1 MANTAHVYTEWRGG
15 TCRVKWW
22 TGEYHENG
30 RKRYESKG
38 GFTDEDLALQH
49 GQDKLYE
56 IRHGLNVTNRD
67 GSTPMAAWLDDWV
80 SSISVDHLTLVSYK
94 SLIENHIRPFFTKP
108 PRSVAEVDVMMYRA
122 FSKKVRA
129 CLAERSAD
137 NVLMVFGM
145 VMDDAVKAELR
156 KTSPVERKSRRGKY
170 TRRVKEKK
178 RPMAIEAVDQLA
190 RNMESLLGPPGSAV
204 IWTMAMTGMRPAEL
218 YGLRR
223 EYCWP
228 NWPATDPDVERR
240 EDSLERYA
248 GDDPMPAIRVQHQ
261 VQYVNSVLTLMPP
274 KYQSYRTLVIP
285 EFLAVMLSR
294 LLASHQSEWVF
305 PAIMGG
311 SMGSINFDYT
321 FWRPAADGAEAH
333 NGPRVL
339 KPRAALPAVPSYAG
353 KRLYLLRHGHKEWND
368 EDGHSRVAVEARQGH
383 ELPGVEGVYSN
394 LTPLMEKRIME
405 TLQTRWLAHQKDLRK
420 SATKIDSQLFPT
432 PLVPTT

>member
-1 MANTAHVYTEWRGG
+1 MANTPHVYVEWRGG

-38 GFTDEDLALQH
+38 GFSDEDAALQH

-56 IRHGLNVTNRD
+56 IRHGINVTNRD
-67 GSTPMAAWLDDWV
+67 GSTPMTQWLDTWID
-80 SSISVDHLTLVSYK
+80 SISVDHLTLVSYK
-94 SLIENHIRPFFTKP
+94 SLIENHVRPFFKRQT
-108 PRSVAEVDVMMYRA
+108 VAEVDVMMYRA
-122 FSKKVRA
+122 FSKKVRSV
-129 CLAERSAD
+129 LKERSAD

-145 VMDDAVKAELR
+145 VMGDAVKAELR
-156 KTSPVERKSRRGKY
+156 KTSPVESKSRRGKY
-170 TRRVKEKK
+170 TRRAKEKK

-190 RNMESLLGPPGSAV
+190 RNAESLLGLPGSAL

-228 NWPATDPDVERR
+228 SWPATDPDRERR
-240 EDSLERYA
+240 EESEERYR
-248 GDDPMPAIRVQHQ
+248 GEEVMPAIRVQHQ
-261 VQYVNSVLTLMPP
+261 VQYVNSALTLLPP

-285 EFLAVMLSR
+285 EFLSTMLSR

-305 PAIMGG
+305 PAIEGG
-311 SMGSINFDYT
+311 SMGAVNFDYRY
-321 FWRPAADGAEAH
+321 WRPVADGADARS
-333 NGPRVL
+333 GPRVV
-339 KPRAALPAVPSYAG
+339 KPRAALPAVPSYADR
-353 KRLYLLRHGHKEWND
+353 RLYLLRHGHKEWND

-394 LTPLMEKRIME
+394 VTPLMEKRIME
-405 TLQTRWLAHQKDLRK
+405 SLQARWVGLQKAHWE
-420 SATKIDSQLFPT
+420 AAHKIDSQLFPT
-432 PLVPTT
+432 DH

>member
-1 MANTAHVYTEWRGG
+1 MANTPHVYVEWRGG

-38 GFTDEDLALQH
+38 GFTDEDTALQH

-56 IRHGLNVTNRD
+56 IRHGINVTNRD
-67 GSTPMAAWLDDWV
+67 GSTPMTQWLDTWID
-80 SSISVDHLTLVSYK
+80 SISVDHLTLVSYK
-94 SLIENHIRPFFTKP
+94 SLIENHIRPFFK
-108 PRSVAEVDVMMYRA
+108 RKSVAEIDVMMFRA
-122 FSKKVRA
+122 FSKKVRSV
-129 CLAERSAD
+129 LKERSAD
-137 NVLMVFGM
+137 NVIMVFSM

-156 KTSPVERKSRRGKY
+156 KASPVERKSRRGKY
-170 TRRVKEKK
+170 ERRVKEKK

-190 RNMESLLGPPGSAV
+190 RNTECHLGPSGSSL

-228 NWPATDPDVERR
+228 AWPASDPDR
-240 EDSLERYA
+240 EQREESAERYGA
-248 GDDPMPAIRVQHQ
+248 DNSMPAIRVEHQ
-261 VQYVNSVLTLMPP
+261 VQYVNSKLTLLPP

-285 EFLAVMLSR
+285 DFLASMLAR
-294 LLASHQSEWVF
+294 LLASHESDWVF
-305 PAIMGG
+305 PALEGG
-311 SMGSINFDYT
+311 SMGSVNFDYRY
-321 FWRPAADGAEAH
+321 WRPAADGAEAH
-333 NGPRVL
+333 DGPRVA
-339 KPRAALPAVPSYAG
+339 KPRPALPAVPSYAG

-394 LTPLMEKRIME
+394 VTPLMERRIME
-405 TLQTRWLAHQKDLRK
+405 TLQARWIGLQQSRWEGAV
-420 SATKIDSQLFPT
+420 KIDSQLFPT
-432 PLVPTT
+432 G